1 MGGIQSKEDKN
12 KNKNN
17 NPCEKHAAKGLRE
30 KVRLLEKEVN
40 EVKSMRENESQA
52 YEKEMV
58 VHAFKESEWKR
69 ERKRLR
75 EEVKKLRKKLEEREE
90 EEEEEEEKRVRLGG
104 GMGDDGGK
112 VVVLGGE
119 RAEKDHYYLD
129 WLPPRPPPP
138 PPPLVAAGR
147 AASYLVEKMREE
159 RASRDEAV
167 EKWKKLYLAIKIELD
182 DLIQRTH
189 QGERLYWREEEEDL
203 MEKLQRELKIKE
215 ETIELLKGRLA
226 LMEQEES
233 NREREVDILRQSLKI
248 MSYKKKSTVFCQEP
262 PKKLAFVKHAHM
274 RGI

>member
-1 MGGIQSKEDKN
+1 MGGIQSKD

-17 NPCEKHAAKGLRE
+17 NPCEKHAVKGLRE

-90 EEEEEEEKRVRLGG
+90 EEEEIRVRLGG
-104 GMGDDGGK
+104 GMGDDGGR

-119 RAEKDHYYLD
+119 RAEKGHYYLD
-129 WLPPRPPPP
+129 WLPP
-138 PPPLVAAGR
+138 PPPLVAAGT

-215 ETIELLKGRLA
+215 ETIELLKARLA

-262 PKKLAFVKHAHM
+262 PKKLAFVKHTHM

>member
-12 KNKNN
+12 KNN
-17 NPCEKHAAKGLRE
+17 NPCEKHIVKGLRE

-58 VHAFKESEWKR
+58 VHAFKEAEWKR

-90 EEEEEEEKRVRLGG
+90 EEEEEEEEEIRVRLGG
-104 GMGDDGGK
+104 GMGDDGGR

-129 WLPPRPPPP
+129 WLPPPP
-138 PPPLVAAGR
+138 PPPLVAAGT
-147 AASYLVEKMREE
+147 AASYFVEKMREE

-215 ETIELLKGRLA
+215 ETIELLKARLA

-262 PKKLAFVKHAHM
+262 PKKLAFGKRAHM